1 VPKEIFFK
9 AIEVMTLENL
19 GISTD
24 VVLTVG
30 ENKGFTYEFIAGPFL
45 FDFI

>member
-1 VPKEIFFK
+1 VPEEVFLK

-19 GISTD
+19 GKSTNI
-24 VVLTVG
+24 VLSIG
-30 ENKGFTYEFIAGPFL
+30 KDKGFTYEFIVGPFL